1 MKFKTIAAAFFAA
14 GAVICSAAEVY
25 DLSAREAWEKRA
37 PLTVHGKGVLR
48 AKGRITIVSKD
59 IYPYDAKKTYTF
71 KGLYRQLPGSGNN
84 IFRIGII
91 PLDKDKKLIEYYT
104 SHPNTATNAILKKD
118 AAATDNF
125 ILIDNGLKWN
135 KSSLIAYNTK
145 PDQSDLPNKNIIKQ
159 VPQSIEQTAE
169 GWKISFAKPIGVA
182 LTAGTG
188 VRQHAQGGR
197 FRFAGN
203 VVDGKVLSNMKF
215 SGVDVGTKYFQV
227 IIVSGTSMKPGEEP
241 PVVEMRKP
249 AIEVK

>member
-14 GAVICSAAEVY
+14 GAVICSAAEIY
-25 DLSAREAWEKRA
+25 DLSTPEVWEKRA
-37 PLTVHGKGVLR
+37 PLTVHGKGILR

-59 IYPYDAKKTYTF
+59 VYPYDATKTYTF
-71 KGLYRQLPGSGNN
+71 KGLYRQIPGSGKN

-125 ILIDNGLKWN
+125 IMIDKGIKWN
-135 KSSLIAYNTK
+135 KTSFVAYQTK
-145 PDQSDLPNKNIIKQ
+145 PDFSDLPNKNIIRQ
-159 VPQSIEQTAE
+159 VPQSIEQTAD

-182 LTAGTG
+182 IKAGTG
-188 VRQHAQGGR
+188 VRQHYQGGR

-227 IIVSGTSMKPGEEP
+227 ILVSGTSMKPGEEP